1 MQPTIAITFHDLKVL
16 KPGDRARHP
25 LAQLA
30 PGQHLHGEL
39 RLRIQGR
46 LVPHLGYYGPD
57 DVCLNQWIQE
67 LAAIRKA
74 FRGAPQGA
82 YTFDEGEQ
90 GQPAFQF
97 SRDGELILLSIV
109 GSKIGDGQADPAWQ
123 EVAFSYRDFVQAYEQ
138 FKQALLAE
146 IASQAPSMREQVARL
161 FA

>member
-1 MQPTIAITFHDLKVL
+1 M
-16 KPGDRARHP
+16 
-25 LAQLA
+25 
-30 PGQHLHGEL
+30 
-39 RLRIQGR
+39 
-46 LVPHLGYYGPD
+46 PHLGYYGPD

-74 FRGAPQGA
+74 FRGAPQCA

-97 SRDGELILLSIV
+97 SRDGELMLLSIV
-109 GSKIGDGQADPAWQ
+109 RSEIGDGQADPAWQ
-123 EVAFSYRDFVQAYEQ
+123 GVAFSYRDFVQAYEQ

-146 IASQAPSMREQVARL
+146 IACQAPTMQEQVARL